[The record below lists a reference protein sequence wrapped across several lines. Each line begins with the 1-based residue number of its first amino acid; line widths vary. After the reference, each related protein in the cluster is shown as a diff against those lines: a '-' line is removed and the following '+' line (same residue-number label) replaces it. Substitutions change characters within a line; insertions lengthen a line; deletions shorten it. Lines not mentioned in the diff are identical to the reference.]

1 MSRSFSSGSQRLL
14 LAVVA
19 TLLLGLS
26 CAVSASAATVQTNCI
41 GLQNALKAA
50 GNGDVI
56 TLDELCTNGF
66 PYKLP
71 NVAVTLA
78 GTPGAGFDG
87 GTTAQLEGGGAS
99 ATIEGLTFEHAENN
113 APGVAAGLSINTAG
127 QPFSYT
133 LADDAFVDDAAPMG
147 GGGGA
152 RLNTSGGVVTV
163 TGSTF
168 TGDSSGEGGG
178 LFITADTATI
188 TGDTFEGDSSTANG
202 DGGGL
207 SAELGAT
214 GSTLSGSVFRNDT
227 ATDVGGGAD
236 ISLGGSGG
244 VSLAIV
250 GNIFSHDSVAD
261 PSGTSTA
268 FLGYSGG
275 GLALDGFGGE
285 PTTAVQS
292 GNTFDSNSVS
302 FQAAPT
308 MAAGGGEGVDGAILQ
323 STDDHFTN
331 NSLQSPSAAETSK
344 KERVFGWGA
353 GVSIIACADSEA
365 IPPSGPNLRSTLSDA
380 VVAGNTLASGP
391 SANGAGVYVG
401 SFACHNSYAEL
412 ALVDSTVSGN
422 AVLGASG
429 PIAGISG
436 GPHDVLSLANT
447 ILAGDGGPEIGGFNS
462 LASVTA
468 ANSDVCS
475 GVSPFA
481 GAGNICAAPLLAGA
495 SAGDVHETSASP
507 TIDAG
512 SNALVP
518 SGLSTDAFGVT
529 RILPG
534 HAACGVSFPAVVD
547 IGAAELQP
555 IAPLCPPPILKIAPP
570 RAPGLTH
577 FVRLKTNAKGAALT
591 LSCSSTDGLG
601 CSGTIFITTD
611 ELLHGKKIVAIS
623 LEGRTKKSVRLA
635 QTRFSIAPGA
645 TATIQV
651 KLNSTGLTLLRRFHA
666 FSTFLIANE
675 ASPTSDPF
683 IFLFHTARFSEP
695 KPKPKKHHPRRS
707 KHRKHH

>member
-1 MSRSFSSGSQRLL
+1 MSRSFSSGSRNVLL
-14 LAVVA
+14 VA
-19 TLLLGLS
+19 MASLLLGLGW
-26 CAVSASAATVQTNCI
+26 AAASASAASTETNCVN
-41 GLQNALKAA
+41 LPSTLSAAKA
-50 GNGDVI
+50 GDVI
-56 TLDELCTNGF
+56 TLNELCKGGF

-71 NVAVTLA
+71 SVQMTLA

-99 ATIEGLTFEHAENN
+99 VTIEGLTFEHAESN

-127 QPFSYT
+127 KPFSYT
-133 LADDAFVDDAAPMG
+133 LADDTFVDDAAPMG

-188 TGDTFEGDSSTANG
+188 TDDTFEGDSSTANG

-207 SAELGAT
+207 SAELGAA

-244 VSLAIV
+244 VSLTIV
-250 GNIFSHDSVAD
+250 GNTFSHDSVAD

-275 GLALDGFGGE
+275 GLALGGFGGE

-308 MAAGGGEGVDGAILQ
+308 MATGGGESVDGAILQ

-331 NSLQSPSAAETSK
+331 NSLQSPNAAETAK
-344 KERVFGWGA
+344 KEHVFGWGA

-365 IPPSGPNLRSTLSDA
+365 ISPSGPNLHSTLSDA

-429 PIAGISG
+429 PVAGISG

-447 ILAGDGGPEIGGFNS
+447 ILAGDGGPEIGGFNG

-481 GAGNICAAPLLAGA
+481 GVGNICAAPLLADA
-495 SAGDVHETSASP
+495 SAGDVHETAASP

-518 SGLSTDAFGVT
+518 SGLTADAFGTT
-529 RILPG
+529 RILAG
-534 HAACGVSFPAVVD
+534 HTACGASFPAIVD
-547 IGAAELQP
+547 MGAAEFLPASQS
-555 IAPLCPPPILKIAPP
+555 CPPPIQKQTPP
-570 RAPGLTH
+570 PGLTH

-623 LEGRTKKSVRLA
+623 LEGHTKKSVRIA
-635 QTRFSIAPGA
+635 QTPFAIPAGH

-651 KLNSTGLTLLRRFHA
+651 KLNATGLKLLRSFHA

-695 KPKPKKHHPRRS
+695 KKKPKKNHPRRP
-707 KHRKHH
+707 KHPKHH

>member
-1 MSRSFSSGSQRLL
+1 MSRSFSSGTGSRNVLL
-14 LAVVA
+14 VA
-19 TLLLGLS
+19 MTSLLLGLS
-26 CAVSASAATVQTNCI
+26 WTAASASAASTETNCVN
-41 GLQNALKAA
+41 LPSALSAAKA
-50 GNGDVI
+50 GDVI
-56 TLDELCTNGF
+56 TLNELCKGGF

-71 NVAVTLA
+71 SVQITLA

-99 ATIEGLTFEHAENN
+99 ATIEGLIFEHAENS
-113 APGVAAGLSINTAG
+113 APGVAAGLSVNTAG
-127 QPFSYT
+127 KPFSYT
-133 LADDAFVDDAAPMG
+133 LADDAFVDDAAPTG

-178 LFITADTATI
+178 LLVTADTATI

-207 SAELGAT
+207 SAQLGAT

-244 VSLAIV
+244 VSLTIL
-250 GNIFSHDSVAD
+250 GNTFSHDSVAD
-261 PSGTSTA
+261 PSGTSTS

-275 GLALDGFGGE
+275 GLALDGFGVE

-292 GNTFDSNSVS
+292 ANTFDSNSVS

-308 MAAGGGEGVDGAILQ
+308 MATGGGEGVDGVTLQ

-331 NSLQSPSAAETSK
+331 NSLQSPNAAETAK
-344 KERVFGWGA
+344 KEHVFGWGA

-401 SFACHNSYAEL
+401 SLACHNSYAEL
-412 ALVDSTVSGN
+412 ALADSTVSGN
-422 AVLGASG
+422 SVLGTSG
-429 PIAGISG
+429 PVAGISG

-468 ANSDVCS
+468 ANSDICS
-475 GVSPFA
+475 GASPLA

-495 SAGDVHETSASP
+495 SAGDVHETAASP

-512 SNALVP
+512 ANALVP
-518 SGLSTDAFGVT
+518 GGLTADAFGTT

-534 HAACGVSFPAVVD
+534 RAACGVGFPAVVD
-547 IGAAELQP
+547 IGAAEFQP
-555 IAPLCPPPILKIAPP
+555 AEPSCPPPALKP
-570 RAPGLTH
+570 RPGLTH

-591 LSCSSTDGLG
+591 LSCTSTDGLG
-601 CSGTIFITTD
+601 CTGTIFITTD
-611 ELLHGKKIVAIS
+611 ELLHGKKIVAVS
-623 LEGRTKKSVRLA
+623 LEGHKKVSVRLA
-635 QTRFSIAPGA
+635 QTPFSIPAGG

-651 KLNSTGLTLLRRFHA
+651 KLNAIGLKLLRRFHA

-695 KPKPKKHHPRRS
+695 VKKPKKRHSHRPKHPKR
-707 KHRKHH
+707 H